1 MLKKWAEA
9 DMTVFTYVIIL
20 EKTNLTGKLQKNL
33 TVLGNWVEL
42 YNPDRWKDMHKKLGC
57 INNCTIASAVQ
68 WGFPSEIQLHL
79 QFFM

>member
-9 DMTVFTYVIIL
+9 DVTVFTYVIIL

-42 YNPDRWKDMHKKLGC
+42 YNPDR
-57 INNCTIASAVQ
+57 
-68 WGFPSEIQLHL
+68 
-79 QFFM
+79 